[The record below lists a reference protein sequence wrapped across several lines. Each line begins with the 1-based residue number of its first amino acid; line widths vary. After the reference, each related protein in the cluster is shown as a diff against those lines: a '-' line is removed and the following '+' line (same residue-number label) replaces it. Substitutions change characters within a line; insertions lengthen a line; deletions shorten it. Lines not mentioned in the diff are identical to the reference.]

1 MGGILSGLSPG
12 SLKFFISSVRYNEKE
27 YVCNILILFSLS
39 LSLSL
44 TLSLPVM
51 ESKYLAASSFL
62 PKR

>member
-39 LSLSL
+39 AGYGKQISG
-44 TLSLPVM
+44 
-51 ESKYLAASSFL
+51 SFFIFAQEVSHATAG
-62 PKR
+62 

>member
-44 TLSLPVM
+44 SLPVM